1 MSRSIRR
8 LAPPILGPALCLV
21 LAVATPAMPPDPPP
35 AESGTVLRI
44 LSPPGRALSGRT
56 AIETLTIDTEVARV
70 VFYLDGEEVAA
81 KRLPPYNVKIEL
93 DSPPREQ
100 TVRAEAFDRKGRR
113 LGDHSIVVNRA
124 QQRFRVRITAI
135 EGDPAQEVVV
145 RADVS
150 LPRKA
155 VLTRLELYL
164 NDQLKSINR
173 ALPFEARLEI
183 PEPSAQDFVR
193 LVAVL
198 EDGRAVEDVEILS
211 APGLSEEV
219 DVNLVQLQAVAS
231 RRDGSPVADLGPGDF
246 EIVER
251 GERQKIDRLYV
262 AGDLALNLGLVLD
275 SSLSM
280 APVWDLARG
289 AAGEF
294 LDRILTERDRAF
306 LVDFDTQLRLE
317 QPLTAD
323 LRKIADS
330 LDGIEPEGG
339 TALYDSILYS
349 LLQFE
354 DEPGRRALVVLTDGY
369 DYGSIS
375 KPRRSVEF
383 ARLLGVPVYIVVL
396 DHDGAGSG
404 VPRAGVGRSG
414 VPRSGVPGS
423 RMALPPPSP
432 VPDLKLLTEPTGGRL
447 IRISSA
453 SAIARAFAHIDAEL
467 RTQYVL
473 TYYSDRVP
481 GEDQLDAVEVRV
493 PGQKGVKVR
502 TMWALDQVH

>member
-1 MSRSIRR
+1 MRSSRR
-8 LAPPILGPALCLV
+8 LSLPALT
-21 LAVATPAMPPDPPP
+21 LALSALLAAAAPAMPPDPPP
-35 AESGTVLRI
+35 AESGTVLRV

-56 AIETLTIDTEVARV
+56 PIETLTLDTEVARV
-70 VFYLDGEEVAA
+70 VFYLDGEEVAS
-81 KRLPPYNVKIEL
+81 KRLPPYNVKVQL

-100 TVRAEAFDRKGRR
+100 TIRAEAFDRKGRR

-124 QQRFRVRITAI
+124 HQRFRVRITALD
-135 EGDPAQEVVV
+135 GDPEKEVVV
-145 RADVS
+145 KAEVS

-155 VLTRLELYL
+155 VLARLELYL
-164 NDQLKSINR
+164 NDQLKTVSR
-173 ALPFEARLEI
+173 TLPYEARLEI
-183 PEPSAQDFVR
+183 RSPSARDFVR

-198 EDGRAVEDVEILS
+198 EDGRAVEDVEILR

-231 RRDGSPVADLGPGDF
+231 RRDGSTVADLGRDDF

-251 GERQKIDRLYV
+251 GQPRSIDRLYV
-262 AGDLALNLGLVLD
+262 AGDMALNLGLVLD
-275 SSLSM
+275 SSGSM

-289 AAGEF
+289 AVGEF
-294 LDRILTERDRAF
+294 LDRIMTDRDRAF
-306 LVDFDTQLRLE
+306 LVDFDTQLRLR
-317 QPLTAD
+317 QPLTGE
-323 LRKIADS
+323 LGKIADS
-330 LDGIEPEGG
+330 LEAIEPGG
-339 TALYDSILYS
+339 NTALYDSILFS
-349 LLQFE
+349 LLQFQ
-354 DEPGRRALVVLTDGY
+354 DEPGRRALVVLTDGW

-383 ARLLGVPVYIVVL
+383 ARALGVPIYVVVL
-396 DHDGAGSG
+396 DSDGARSG
-404 VPRAGVGRSG
+404 VPGGAYG

-423 RMALPPPSP
+423 GPGSRAAMQVSP

-453 SAIARAFAHIDAEL
+453 SAIVRAFAHIDAEL

-473 TYYSDRVP
+473 TYYT
-481 GEDQLDAVEVRV
+481 DQLPDADELDAVTVRV
-493 PGQKGVKVR
+493 PGQKGVTVR